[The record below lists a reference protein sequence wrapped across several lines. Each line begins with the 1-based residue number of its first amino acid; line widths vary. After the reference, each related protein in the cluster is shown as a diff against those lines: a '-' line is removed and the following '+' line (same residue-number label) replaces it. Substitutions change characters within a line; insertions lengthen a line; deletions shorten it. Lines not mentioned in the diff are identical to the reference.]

1 VRWLPPRKNALP
13 GVTGLV
19 PIEGTGKRLTIRM
32 TPTATGTH
40 LSLVGERLRAELD
53 VFEPREHEFMGVV
66 VPWDDRRFQYTR
78 KDNCLQVQGVISV
91 DGVQH
96 TIERGEGSYATLDH
110 GRGKWPYSILWNWA
124 SGSGMTD
131 GHEIGLQF
139 GAKWTDGTPS
149 TENALRIDG
158 RIEKIS
164 SDVDWSYDTSDWLAP
179 WTITNDRVDL
189 HFTPVY
195 NRASRYN
202 RLVFLSR
209 EDQVFGYF
217 DGTVTSESG
226 RIYRVERVFGW
237 AEEVARRW

>member
-1 VRWLPPRKNALP
+1 MVRQEGGDTVEPTDAVTDSIAKPWPKSRIPKASSLLASDLRNDILRRK
-13 GVTGLV
+13 
-19 PIEGTGKRLTIRM
+19 
-32 TPTATGTH
+32 
-40 LSLVGERLRAELD
+40 
-53 VFEPREHEFMGVV
+53 
-66 VPWDDRRFQYTR
+66 W
-78 KDNCLQVQGVISV
+78 
-91 DGVQH
+91 
-96 TIERGEGSYATLDH
+96 
-110 GRGKWPYSILWNWA
+110 
-124 SGSGMTD
+124 
-131 GHEIGLQF
+131 
-139 GAKWTDGTPS
+139 AKWTDGTPS

-164 SDVDWSYDTSDWLAP
+164 SDVDWSHDTSDWLAP